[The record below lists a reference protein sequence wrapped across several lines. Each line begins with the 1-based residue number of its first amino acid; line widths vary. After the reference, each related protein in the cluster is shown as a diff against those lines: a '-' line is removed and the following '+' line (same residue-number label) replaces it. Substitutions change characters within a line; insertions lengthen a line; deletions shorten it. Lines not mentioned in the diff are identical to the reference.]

1 LEDNTATA
9 CDERADPRL
18 RWRNLS
24 QSERDAA
31 YDNNGAVKNSAAL
44 IAERNRLSAE
54 FRAAHSATLDIP
66 YGRQD
71 RTKFDL
77 YAGADRKAPCLVFLH
92 GGYWQRNSREVFAM
106 LAEGLAAHG
115 WSVAIPGYTLAP
127 EATLTQIVGE
137 ISLALDWLARNGASF
152 GIAGRTVLSGWSGGA
167 HLAALALDHPA
178 VAAGLAISGIYD
190 LAPLRDTSLN
200 LALQLTGVEVASL
213 SPLKRP
219 VAPKRLA
226 IAYGSAELP
235 ALAQDARNFH
245 ALRAGAGAPGEL
257 IVVEGADHFTIL
269 DELRRP
275 DGALARAARAL
286 MEDDGDA

>member
-1 LEDNTATA
+1 
-9 CDERADPRL
+9 
-18 RWRNLS
+18 
-24 QSERDAA
+24 
-31 YDNNGAVKNSAAL
+31 
-44 IAERNRLSAE
+44 
-54 FRAAHSATLDIP
+54 
-66 YGRQD
+66 
-71 RTKFDL
+71 
-77 YAGADRKAPCLVFLH
+77 
-92 GGYWQRNSREVFAM
+92 
-106 LAEGLAAHG
+106 
-115 WSVAIPGYTLAP
+115 
-127 EATLTQIVGE
+127 
-137 ISLALDWLARNGASF
+137 
-152 GIAGRTVLSGWSGGA
+152 
-167 HLAALALDHPA
+167 
-178 VAAGLAISGIYD
+178 
-190 LAPLRDTSLN
+190 
-200 LALQLTGVEVASL
+200 VEVASL